1 MYQGDFEWNGV
12 SWNDH
17 LNTRN
22 VKSTNETENVI
33 SGTYES
39 GDTNHNFME
48 VQFPSNAAEYLEYRV
63 SFPTTRDATA
73 TQLKFSLIEL
83 PGMLLPP
90 EPSATPTLAPSTSP
104 TISPSHSPS
113 VRKFKCLGISVYVYV
128 SLGSHAFCIL
138 TLHNI

>member
-12 SWNDH
+12 AWNDP

-113 VRKFKCLGISVYVYV
+113 VRKLKCLGLSAYVYV

-138 TLHNI
+138 TL